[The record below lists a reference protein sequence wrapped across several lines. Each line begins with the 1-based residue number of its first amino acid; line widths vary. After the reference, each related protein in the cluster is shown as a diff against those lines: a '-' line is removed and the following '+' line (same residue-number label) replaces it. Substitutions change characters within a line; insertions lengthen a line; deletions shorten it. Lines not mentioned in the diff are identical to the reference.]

1 MYMRLVYAADL
12 HGDIDSYRSL
22 LDLAVKT
29 DARAAIVGGDLLPH
43 AITLRSALQAQ
54 RDFIAE
60 QLRPL
65 LAGFR
70 AHHPTID
77 VYLLPGNDDWAAAIM
92 DLDRLEQDGLL
103 LLLHER
109 VYCLSADHRPP
120 TTDHDGVVHRPSS
133 VVGPGLW
140 LAGFACVPL
149 TPFSIKDYERRDDGP
164 LPPFSFGMAYTSWG
178 GEIQPIHAEAL
189 AARPSIA
196 EALAAL
202 AAQSDPRRTAYV
214 CHTPPF
220 NTPLDAMP
228 RGRHVGSK
236 ALRAFIEQHAP
247 PLTLHGHIHES
258 PEISGRYAAQL
269 GSTWSINPGHDPK
282 RFQAVTLDT
291 DNIAGTI
298 EHTAFGRPNV
308 GLRAED

>member
-1 MYMRLVYAADL
+1 MCMRLVYAADL

-22 LDLAVKT
+22 FDLAVDT

-43 AITLRSALQAQ
+43 AITLRTAIQTQ

-65 LAGFR
+65 LEWLR
-70 AHHPTID
+70 ARHPAITI
-77 VYLLPGNDDWAAAIM
+77 YLLPGNDDWAAAIR
-92 DLDRLEQDGLL
+92 DLGALEQDGLVVL
-103 LLLHER
+103 LDER
-109 VYCLSADHRPP
+109 VVALTPHSPLPSGQRGSPGSAR
-120 TTDHDGVVHRPSS
+120 S
-133 VVGPGLW
+133 
-140 LAGFACVPL
+140 LAGLACVPL

-164 LPPFSFGMAYTSWG
+164 LPPFSFAMAYTSWD
-178 GEIQPIHAEAL
+178 GEIQPTDAGTI

-196 EALAAL
+196 EALATL
-202 AAQSDPRRTAYV
+202 AQRSDAQHTIYV

-258 PEISGRYAAQL
+258 PEISGHYAVQL
-269 GSTWSINPGHDPK
+269 GATWSINPGHNPK
-282 RFQAVTLDT
+282 RFHAVALDT
-291 DNIAGTI
+291 DDLTGTI
-298 EHTAFGRPNV
+298 THTVFGRPITS
-308 GLRAED
+308 